1 MPQVSITRYPI
12 SRLPSESRFIFI
24 YCYESYFMSNFHY
37 AKNLNLFYLEDKFN
51 DTFRY
56 PDDKFTIDNPEFEK
70 QLPDIYPAEF
80 QLNKVNTSDIET

>member
-1 MPQVSITRYPI
+1 
-12 SRLPSESRFIFI
+12 
-24 YCYESYFMSNFHY
+24 MSNFHY

-56 PDDKFTIDNPEFEK
+56 PDDTFTIDNPEFEK

-80 QLNKVNTSDIET
+80 QLNKANILSPKRNDTTCIFKIIL